1 MALSK
6 IEIIERLI
14 EVPEKSPPAFF
25 KREMKMLNQL
35 CETYSKE
42 FMSIINFDQKFD
54 SLQYLRSSK
63 LKEAL
68 DKKFRAFNFKVE
80 FSKYPKYNIGRK
92 TGKDI
97 EIKKPKKTAKD
108 FLNE

>member
-1 MALSK
+1 
-6 IEIIERLI
+6 
-14 EVPEKSPPAFF
+14 
-25 KREMKMLNQL
+25 MLNDL
-35 CETYSKE
+35 CDRYSQD

-68 DKKFRAFNFKVE
+68 DKKFRAFNFKVD

>member
-1 MALSK
+1 MH
-6 IEIIERLI
+6 
-14 EVPEKSPPAFF
+14 
-25 KREMKMLNQL
+25 
-35 CETYSKE
+35 
-42 FMSIINFDQKFD
+42 
-54 SLQYLRSSK
+54 LRKLKYHKADADK

-68 DKKFRAFNFKVE
+68 DKKFRAFNFKVD